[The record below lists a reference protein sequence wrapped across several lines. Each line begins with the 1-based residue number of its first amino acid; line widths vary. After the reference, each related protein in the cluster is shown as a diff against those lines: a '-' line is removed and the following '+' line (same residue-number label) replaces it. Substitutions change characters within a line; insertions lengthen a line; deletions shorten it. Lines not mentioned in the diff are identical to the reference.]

1 MFCFI
6 TYFLATIASYVM
18 GDALM
23 LFVPNS
29 LMAVAYVFR
38 KLLDGDR
45 FIVMVILSTFCTKST
60 QGGTD
65 SMSQN
70 TLLCYLHGSQF

>member
-1 MFCFI
+1 MALFALYVFCFI
-6 TYFLATIASYVM
+6 TYFLATIAYVA

-38 KLLDGDR
+38 KWLDADR
-45 FIVMVILSTFCTKST
+45 FIAMVILSKI
-60 QGGTD
+60 Q
-65 SMSQN
+65 
-70 TLLCYLHGSQF
+70 H